1 MVERLKQKTM
11 EKIRFKISK
20 SENKDYPINVTVLV
34 FSDGKYYSVG
44 IGRFCKTNEE
54 AEKYIDNY

>member
-1 MVERLKQKTM
+1 M